1 MLWKCVRLIIKAII
15 FMMFILSIVA
25 IFMAASLMYYK
36 RNRRIIAEFPHGD
49 KDVVVVVNGKASPVD
64 VFMDCTSTFFY
75 DLERDYEICRRDKV
89 DRRLLIM
96 LQDDKYNDARLAFEV
111 SRFGIGKVACN
122 PDVYSCFGT
131 KILIGPELMN
141 VAYDVRDDMKG
152 LDAVVESRRDNSYV
166 EYFIV
171 GRWHGRLE
179 IVIKI
184 NANLHDYICGVD
196 LVQNGVNAARSR
208 LSAPPPPSQS
218 PARPIFRIA
227 DLPKVA
233 TKPIASSGDVLADVR
248 VDPAADAPARAS
260 ELNQA
265 MDALLDQPEIPA
277 DYGETM
283 VSIFRDRSCGV
294 LERGFAVQHIG
305 LYVAALNR
313 RGVYD
318 PAESSSLRAALWDA
332 SLERDS
338 GVGAAALRA
347 LADIEEF
354 DPNVDAGRL
363 NSILVECAVDQGS
376 APAVRIMAV
385 QLCGERTVRAV
396 RPALESILSD
406 GAAPETLRRSAQYA
420 LSRID
425 GKEISQ

>member
-1 MLWKCVRLIIKAII
+1 MKLGKILPMFLVIVIIAAFMLAISLLFIKRHRDFAKSMQKSDIV
-15 FMMFILSIVA
+15 LSLN
-25 IFMAASLMYYK
+25 ASLK
-36 RNRRIIAEFPHGD
+36 HE
-49 KDVVVVVNGKASPVD
+49 
-64 VFMDCTSTFFY
+64 T
-75 DLERDYEICRRDKV
+75 
-89 DRRLLIM
+89 
-96 LQDDKYNDARLAFEV
+96 
-111 SRFGIGKVACN
+111 GILGSA
-122 PDVYSCFGT
+122 
-131 KILIGPELMN
+131 N
-141 VAYDVRDDMKG
+141 VAMPR
-152 LDAVVESRRDNSYV
+152 
-166 EYFIV
+166 
-171 GRWHGRLE
+171 
-179 IVIKI
+179 
-184 NANLHDYICGVD
+184 
-196 LVQNGVNAARSR
+196 Q
-208 LSAPPPPSQS
+208 LSLPSQS
-218 PARPIFRIA
+218 LMCHKIRLT
-227 DLPKVA
+227 DLPKTA
-233 TKPIASSGDVLADVR
+233 IDAQFSSGDVLAEAR
-248 VDPAADAPARAS
+248 VDRDADAARRAS
-260 ELNQA
+260 DLNQV

-277 DYGETM
+277 DYGRTM
-283 VSIFRDRSCGV
+283 VSIFRDRYRGV

-305 LYVAALNR
+305 LYAAALKR

-332 SLERDS
+332 SCERDS

>member
-1 MLWKCVRLIIKAII
+1 MQKSDIV
-15 FMMFILSIVA
+15 LSLN
-25 IFMAASLMYYK
+25 ASLK
-36 RNRRIIAEFPHGD
+36 HE
-49 KDVVVVVNGKASPVD
+49 
-64 VFMDCTSTFFY
+64 T
-75 DLERDYEICRRDKV
+75 
-89 DRRLLIM
+89 
-96 LQDDKYNDARLAFEV
+96 
-111 SRFGIGKVACN
+111 GILGSA
-122 PDVYSCFGT
+122 
-131 KILIGPELMN
+131 N
-141 VAYDVRDDMKG
+141 VATPRQ
-152 LDAVVESRRDNSYV
+152 LP
-166 EYFIV
+166 
-171 GRWHGRLE
+171 L
-179 IVIKI
+179 
-184 NANLHDYICGVD
+184 
-196 LVQNGVNAARSR
+196 
-208 LSAPPPPSQS
+208 PSQS
-218 PARPIFRIA
+218 LMCHKIRLT
-227 DLPKVA
+227 DLPKTA
-233 TKPIASSGDVLADVR
+233 IDAQFSSGDVLAEAR
-248 VDPAADAPARAS
+248 VDRDADAARRAS
-260 ELNQA
+260 DLNQV

-277 DYGETM
+277 DYGRTM
-283 VSIFRDRSCGV
+283 VSIFRDRPRGV

-305 LYVAALNR
+305 LYAAALKR

-332 SLERDS
+332 SCERDS

-363 NSILVECAVDQGS
+363 NSILVECAVGQGS

>member
-1 MLWKCVRLIIKAII
+1 MAFDMKRVMIFVILFAMAGAVAVFISKSRWKNQTHYVLTSPKNHLAKSSNS
-15 FMMFILSIVA
+15 LSVTSNGIDGGS
-25 IFMAASLMYYK
+25 AAS
-36 RNRRIIAEFPHGD
+36 
-49 KDVVVVVNGKASPVD
+49 
-64 VFMDCTSTFFY
+64 
-75 DLERDYEICRRDKV
+75 
-89 DRRLLIM
+89 
-96 LQDDKYNDARLAFEV
+96 
-111 SRFGIGKVACN
+111 
-122 PDVYSCFGT
+122 
-131 KILIGPELMN
+131 
-141 VAYDVRDDMKG
+141 
-152 LDAVVESRRDNSYV
+152 
-166 EYFIV
+166 
-171 GRWHGRLE
+171 
-179 IVIKI
+179 
-184 NANLHDYICGVD
+184 
-196 LVQNGVNAARSR
+196 SR

-260 ELNQA
+260 DLNQV

-277 DYGETM
+277 DYGRTM
-283 VSIFRDRSCGV
+283 VSIFRDRSRGV

-305 LYVAALNR
+305 LYAAALNR

-332 SLERDS
+332 SCERDS

-396 RPALESILSD
+396 RPVLELILSD
-406 GAAPETLRRSAQYA
+406 GAAPEPLRRSAQYA

>member
-1 MLWKCVRLIIKAII
+1 
-15 FMMFILSIVA
+15 
-25 IFMAASLMYYK
+25 
-36 RNRRIIAEFPHGD
+36 
-49 KDVVVVVNGKASPVD
+49 
-64 VFMDCTSTFFY
+64 
-75 DLERDYEICRRDKV
+75 
-89 DRRLLIM
+89 
-96 LQDDKYNDARLAFEV
+96 
-111 SRFGIGKVACN
+111 
-122 PDVYSCFGT
+122 
-131 KILIGPELMN
+131 
-141 VAYDVRDDMKG
+141 
-152 LDAVVESRRDNSYV
+152 
-166 EYFIV
+166 
-171 GRWHGRLE
+171 
-179 IVIKI
+179 
-184 NANLHDYICGVD
+184 
-196 LVQNGVNAARSR
+196 
-208 LSAPPPPSQS
+208 
-218 PARPIFRIA
+218 
-227 DLPKVA
+227 
-233 TKPIASSGDVLADVR
+233 
-248 VDPAADAPARAS
+248 
-260 ELNQA
+260 

-277 DYGETM
+277 DYGRTM
-283 VSIFRDRSCGV
+283 VSIFRDRSRGV

-305 LYVAALNR
+305 LYAVALNR

-332 SLERDS
+332 SCERDS

-406 GAAPETLRRSAQYA
+406 GAAPEPLRRSAQYA